1 MLFLLLPF
9 HERCCCES
17 FWFTVFKLGL
27 TWASSFVVVFHLL
40 PPPPLYLCSV
50 IVGYRYLANEVYIFQ
65 NGDTTTGGAAELA
78 HSENAGGAAG
88 QRNDID
94 DGNEHTA
101 KIVYDRNVHKVFVY
115 LDDMTRP
122 LFNAQA
128 CSYLTRKKKVGTT
141 AVSMPCIDVSAMA
154 DKATGEMWVGLI
166 GSTGYVKK
174 RL

>member
-1 MLFLLLPF
+1 M
-9 HERCCCES
+9 
-17 FWFTVFKLGL
+17 
-27 TWASSFVVVFHLL
+27 
-40 PPPPLYLCSV
+40 
-50 IVGYRYLANEVYIFQ
+50 ANEVYIFQ

-128 CSYLTRKKKVGTT
+128 CSYLTRKEKVGTT
-141 AVSMPCIDVSAMA
+141 VASKPCIDVSAMA
-154 DKATGEMWVGLI
+154 DKATGEMWVGLV
-166 GSTGYVKK
+166 GSTGYVEK
-174 RL
+174 RLEWEWKRRMNWGLAPGPKVNVGGFARRPPVPI